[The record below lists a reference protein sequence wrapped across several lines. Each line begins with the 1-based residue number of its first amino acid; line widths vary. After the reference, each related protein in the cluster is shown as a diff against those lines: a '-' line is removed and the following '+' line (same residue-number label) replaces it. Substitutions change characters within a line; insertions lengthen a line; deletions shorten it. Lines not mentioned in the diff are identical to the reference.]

1 MVGYLVVSI
10 VSGPFTAR
18 FVANPGVAE
27 ELADIGVVL
36 LMFGVGLKFN
46 FQELL
51 AVRKVATRPE
61 IANANLK

>member
-1 MVGYLVVSI
+1 MVGYLVVGI

-46 FQELL
+46 FQ
-51 AVRKVATRPE
+51 
-61 IANANLK
+61 